1 MEAYADHPARHRVRW
16 LARFALLW
24 AVGIGARLVFLQA
37 FSREEFRDLARQQQT
52 KLRQLAAPRGSIFDR
67 AGRILALSVPVET
80 VIVNPLQLPDRPL
93 AAQLLARI
101 LEIDETKLRD
111 RLETYANAHKGYM
124 VVDKGVSVEKA
135 DRLRQ
140 LGVDWIGFESNG
152 VRRYPDGALGAHVLG
167 GVDHQA
173 RGNAGIERHFEDD
186 LGGYPGYEWVV
197 SDVQRRSFDSS
208 IEKAPQAGRDV
219 VLTIDRRIQYAAD
232 EAIRE
237 AVASSMADSGTA
249 VAMDPNTGEI
259 LALSNYPTYDP
270 NEVPKSTADYAA
282 RKNLAATD
290 PFEPGSIFKVFGLA
304 AALETTDI
312 RPDTVLHCGN
322 GTINVGGHV
331 IGEAHGGFGYL
342 TVEEIIAKS
351 SNVGAVKIALKTG
364 DKNLH
369 DYLLRFGFNQTTGV
383 EMPSESQGLI
393 FRLKRWQPGSIG
405 SVAIGHEVLT
415 TSLQLV
421 RGLAAIA
428 NNGFLIR
435 PHLTRARPLGEA
447 TLRNVVYQPEQN
459 EQPRRILRPETAM
472 TLRKVMES
480 VVLNGTG
487 KGIRLDGYSCGG
499 KTGTAKLFD
508 KTIGKYVSRYNA
520 SFMGFSPV
528 SNPAVVVV
536 VTLNGTRQYG
546 ATAAGPA
553 FKQITQT
560 ALRVLNVPQDLTD
573 PTPAAEPLPERSVA
587 DVAVT
592 GAPLKTP
599 EAMQQEMEA
608 EQGPATAIAVGPKL
622 PNFVGKTARAVL
634 DEAMQAGIRVDI
646 EGSGIARAQDP
657 PAGGRLT
664 AGQHLKVRFQP

>member
-1 MEAYADHPARHRVRW
+1 MEVYADHPARHRVRW

-24 AVGIGARLVFLQA
+24 AVGIGARLIFLQA
-37 FSREEFRDLARQQQT
+37 VSYEEFRDLARQQQT
-52 KLRQLAAPRGSIFDR
+52 KLRQLAAPRGNIYDR
-67 AGRILALSVPVET
+67 SGRLLALSVPVET
-80 VIVNPLQLPDRPL
+80 VIVNPLQLPDRQL
-93 AAQLLARI
+93 AAQLLAKI
-101 LEIDETKLRD
+101 LEIDEARLSE
-111 RLETYANAHKGYM
+111 RLEAYANARKGYM
-124 VVDKGVSVEKA
+124 VVEKGVSVEKA
-135 DRLRQ
+135 ERLRQ
-140 LGVDWIGFESNG
+140 LGVEWIGFESGG
-152 VRRYPDGALGAHVLG
+152 VRRYPDGLLAAHVLG
-167 GVDHQA
+167 GVDHEA
-173 RGNAGIERHFEDD
+173 KGNAGIERQFEDD
-186 LGGYPGYEWVV
+186 LGGYPGYEWVI

-208 IEKAPQAGRDV
+208 LQKAPQAGRDV

-237 AVASSMADSGTA
+237 AVANSMADSGTA
-249 VAMDPNTGEI
+249 VAMDPHTGEI
-259 LALSNYPTYDP
+259 LALANYPTYDP
-270 NEVPKSTADYAA
+270 NEVPKSAADYTA
-282 RKNLAATD
+282 RKNLASTD

-304 AALETTDI
+304 AALETTDV
-312 RPDTVLHCGN
+312 RPETVFHCGN

-364 DKNLH
+364 EKNLH

-415 TSLQLV
+415 TSLQLA

-428 NNGFLIR
+428 NNGFLVR
-435 PHLTRARPLGEA
+435 PRLTRPRPLGEA
-447 TLRNVVYQPEQN
+447 TFRNIAFQQGDDAPK
-459 EQPRRILRPETAM
+459 RILRPETTM

-508 KTIGKYVSRYNA
+508 KALGKYVSRYNA
-520 SFMGFSPV
+520 SFMGFAPV
-528 SNPAVVVV
+528 NNPAVIVV

-560 ALRVLNVPQDLTD
+560 ALRVMNVPQDLSE
-573 PTPAAEPLPERSVA
+573 PAPVGEVVPERTVA

-592 GAPLKTP
+592 SALLKTP
-599 EAMQQEMEA
+599 EVMQQEMEA
-608 EQGPATAIAVGPKL
+608 EQGPAVAIAVGPKL
-622 PNFVGKTARAVL
+622 PNFIGKTAREVL
-634 DEAMQAGIRVDI
+634 DEAMQAGVRVNLD
-646 EGSGIARAQDP
+646 GSGIARAQDP
-657 PAGGRLT
+657 PAGARLVS
-664 AGQHLKVRFQP
+664 GQHVKVRFQP

>member
-1 MEAYADHPARHRVRW
+1 MEVYADLAARHRVRW

-37 FSREEFRDLARQQQT
+37 VSYEEFRDLARQQQT
-52 KLRQLAAPRGSIFDR
+52 KLRQLAAPRGSIYDR
-67 AGRILALSVPVET
+67 AGRLLALSVPVET
-80 VIVNPLQLPDRPL
+80 VIVNPLQLPDRQL
-93 AAQLLARI
+93 AAQLLAKI
-101 LEIDETKLRD
+101 LEIDEVRLFE
-111 RLETYANAHKGYM
+111 RLESYANARKGYM

-135 DRLRQ
+135 ERLRQ
-140 LGVDWIGFESNG
+140 LGVEWIGFESGG
-152 VRRYPDGALGAHVLG
+152 VRRYPDGLLAAHVLG
-167 GVDHQA
+167 GVDHEA
-173 RGNAGIERHFEDD
+173 KGNAGIERQFEDD
-186 LGGYPGYEWVV
+186 LGGYPGYEWVI

-208 IEKAPQAGRDV
+208 LQKAPQAGRDV

-237 AVASSMADSGTA
+237 AVANSMADSGTA
-249 VAMDPNTGEI
+249 VAMDPHTGEI
-259 LALSNYPTYDP
+259 LALANYPTYDP
-270 NEVPKSTADYAA
+270 NDVPKSTADYTA

-304 AALETTDI
+304 AALETTDL
-312 RPDTVLHCGN
+312 RPESVLHCGN

-364 DKNLH
+364 EKNLH
-369 DYLLRFGFNQTTGV
+369 DYLLRFGFNQTTGI

-415 TSLQLV
+415 TSLQLA

-428 NNGFLIR
+428 NNGFLVR
-435 PHLTRARPLGEA
+435 PRITRPRTVGEA
-447 TLRNVVYQPEQN
+447 TFRNVAFQQEDDAPK
-459 EQPRRILRPETAM
+459 RILRPETTM
-472 TLRKVMES
+472 TLRKVMET
-480 VVLNGTG
+480 VVLTGTG

-520 SFMGFSPV
+520 SFMGFAPV
-528 SNPAVVVV
+528 NNPAVIVV

-560 ALRVLNVPQDLTD
+560 ALRVMNVPQDLTE
-573 PTPAAEPLPERSVA
+573 PAPAVEAVPERTVA

-592 GAPLKTP
+592 SAPLKTP
-599 EAMQQEMEA
+599 ELMQQEMEA
-608 EQGPATAIAVGPKL
+608 EQGPPVAIAVGPKL
-622 PNFVGKTARAVL
+622 PNFIGKTAREVL
-634 DEAMQAGIRVDI
+634 DEAMQAGVRVDI
-646 EGSGIARAQDP
+646 DGSGIARAQDP
-657 PAGGRLT
+657 PPGARLVS
-664 AGQHLKVRFQP
+664 GQHVKVRFQP